1 LPADGVAVSK
11 SKNVVGGAMFGGG
24 DRFEKPRDVVQVDYD
39 LPGAFDGATKAAV
52 QDKGFGGDEKRGSK
66 ISGQANDAPAP
77 GAYGI
82 PGASAFEPSAMP
94 SSAFASKSAM
104 LPPLHQGPT
113 DGPGPGYYEI
123 GADNPEFAK
132 KSVQTVAG
140 FGSTEER
147 GSKISGQSNDAP
159 GPGAYGMKPAV
170 FDQAAKGEAAQ
181 HKGRVTS
188 AAFASGSVKGLTLN
202 PSYGDHD
209 YLPADGVAV
218 SKSKNVVDGAMFGGG
233 DRFEKPRDVVQ
244 VDYDLPGAFD
254 GKRSGVDNKGFGGD
268 EKRGSKISG
277 QANDA
282 PGPGAYLRP
291 DYVDDDP
298 FWA

>member
-1 LPADGVAVSK
+1 MGHEGAFAKAKVKKAGGGFGASKASRFGGPKESCEDGPSASAYRPDHGSIGSK
-11 SKNVVGGAMFGGG
+11 SKNVGGAMFGGG

-218 SKSKNVVDGAMFGGG
+218 SKSKK
-233 DRFEKPRDVVQ
+233 RRWRDVWGRRSVREASRC
-244 VDYDLPGAFD
+244 GA
-254 GKRSGVDNKGFGGD
+254 GG
-268 EKRGSKISG
+268 
-277 QANDA
+277 
-282 PGPGAYLRP
+282 LRP
-291 DYVDDDP
+291 
-298 FWA
+298 ARCLR